1 MEEKVD
7 KFILRKELIDK
18 LKDLNMRIHCKGF
31 SWQHEDFFT
40 LQEALPLIVGGF
52 GEKRLQSGV
61 ENDGLK
67 DEPICIHCG
76 RKYSKRIEECFNF
89 APPAV

>member
-1 MEEKVD
+1 M
-7 KFILRKELIDK
+7 RKELIDR

-52 GEKRLQSGV
+52 GDASDSIEQSVNHQKTDHQKRQ
-61 ENDGLK
+61 K
-67 DEPICIHCG
+67 
-76 RKYSKRIEECFNF
+76 KWKKTKKQKSKTIKTRTR
-89 APPAV
+89 